1 MIANVAELH
10 VNNVYN
16 DIQTFFSEELKTDNT
31 RRAYRTDIE
40 YFFQYMRNK
49 HLNQLHLTDLWFEY
63 KDVLRYRNHLRN
75 KLGKKSSVNR
85 KISSLRK
92 LYKYLAKNNYNVN
105 AHAFEV
111 DDLDT
116 DDTDSSGVL
125 SVHEVETMIQLV
137 KELPNGEEKSI
148 FIDLAYSTSIRVSA
162 LLSLKW
168 KQIKFIKN
176 GQWEIRLKDK
186 GKENVKGIPDELY
199 QMLLMLKRDNDERV
213 FTMSYTTVYDTIKE
227 LCAKMGIPEH
237 RNITPHSLKKV
248 LIDWTVETT
257 KDVKLAAWQGNHS
270 LDVMYKHYLSKNVDY
285 ENTPAFM
292 VRKKNDLSPIEV
304 LSREELIEL
313 IKRSSRAAQNELLS
327 LLKQEK

>member
-1 MIANVAELH
+1 MLANVSELR

-16 DIQTFFSEELKTDNT
+16 DIKTFFSEELKTENT
-31 RRAYRTDIE
+31 RRAYETDIQ

-49 HLNQLHLTDLWFEY
+49 TLNQLQMEDLWFEY

-75 KLGKKSSVNR
+75 LGKNSTVNR

-125 SVHEVETMIQLV
+125 SVHEVEEMIQLA
-137 KELPNGEEKSI
+137 KELPNGKEKSI
-148 FIDLAYSTSIRVSA
+148 FIDLAYSTSMRVSA
-162 LLSLKW
+162 LLSLTW
-168 KQIKFIKN
+168 KQIKFIKS

-199 QMLLMLKRDNDERV
+199 QMLLTLKRDNVEKV

-270 LDVMYKHYLSKNVDY
+270 LDVMYKHYLNKNVDY

-292 VRKKNDLSPIEV
+292 VRKKNDLSSIEE
-304 LSREELIEL
+304 LTREELIEL
-313 IKRSSRAAQNELLS
+313 IKRSSRATQNELLS
-327 LLKQEK
+327 LLKQER